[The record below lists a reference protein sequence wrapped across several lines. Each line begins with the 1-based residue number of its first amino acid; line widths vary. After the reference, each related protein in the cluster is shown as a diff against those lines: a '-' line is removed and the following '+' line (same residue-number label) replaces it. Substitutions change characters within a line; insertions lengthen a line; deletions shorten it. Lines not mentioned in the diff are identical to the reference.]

1 MEENLLS
8 IELTVAEVNV
18 ILRSLGKHPFEEI
31 AALIQKIKQQGEVQ
45 LAEMQQG
52 QAEQPEWTNTRL
64 KIVYFSREFNIRIPR
79 EGNQYACGLAK

>member
-1 MEENLLS
+1 MENDQTLELNLSLS
-8 IELTVAEVNV
+8 IAEINV

-52 QAEQPEWTNTRL
+52 QAEQPE
-64 KIVYFSREFNIRIPR
+64 
-79 EGNQYACGLAK
+79 

>member
-31 AALIQKIKQQGEVQ
+31 AALIQKIKQPGEVQ

-52 QAEQPEWTNTRL
+52 QTEQPE
-64 KIVYFSREFNIRIPR
+64 
-79 EGNQYACGLAK
+79 

>member
-52 QAEQPEWTNTRL
+52 QAEQSE
-64 KIVYFSREFNIRIPR
+64 
-79 EGNQYACGLAK
+79 

>member
-1 MEENLLS
+1 MENDQTLELNLSLS
-8 IELTVAEVNV
+8 VAEINV

-52 QAEQPEWTNTRL
+52 QAEQPE
-64 KIVYFSREFNIRIPR
+64 
-79 EGNQYACGLAK
+79 

>member
-31 AALIQKIKQQGEVQ
+31 AVLIQKIKHQGEVQ

-52 QAEQPEWTNTRL
+52 QPEQPE
-64 KIVYFSREFNIRIPR
+64 
-79 EGNQYACGLAK
+79 